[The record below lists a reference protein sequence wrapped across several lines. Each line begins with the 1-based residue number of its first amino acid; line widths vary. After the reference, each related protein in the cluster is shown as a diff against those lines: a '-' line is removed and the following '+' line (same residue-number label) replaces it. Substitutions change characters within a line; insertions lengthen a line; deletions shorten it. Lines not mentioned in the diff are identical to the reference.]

1 MKTDLRTQ
9 SSELEQNRYP
19 PVDDEIDLG
28 ELLSVIWRGKWVIAV
43 ITFLFVLFSVI
54 FALKQPNLYR
64 SEVLLAPA
72 EAKSNGGLSALAGQF
87 GGLASLAGVNIG
99 GQSINKTQL
108 ALEVLKS
115 RKFVSSFI
123 EKHNILPDL
132 MAVKSWD
139 IDKGV
144 SYDPEV
150 YDSTSKKWLRVVD
163 APRTPKPSEQEAYK
177 IFSDLISIKT
187 NKETAMIT
195 LSIVHHSPLIAKKW
209 VNWLVEDINKEMKD
223 RDVVEAQKSADFLS
237 KQLEDTKIADIR
249 IILYKL
255 IEEQAKTIM
264 FASVRD
270 EYAFKTIDPALV
282 PEVRDSPKRTLIV
295 ILGFALGIV
304 FSCMI
309 VILKHYIRIKD

>member
-28 ELLSVIWRGKWVIAV
+28 ELLSVIWRGKWIIAV

-99 GQSINKTQL
+99 GQSTNKTQL

-115 RKFVSSFI
+115 RKFVASFI

-132 MAVKSWD
+132 MAVESWD

-144 SYDPEV
+144 LYDPEV
-150 YDSTSKKWLRVVD
+150 YDSSSKKWLRDVE
-163 APRTPKPSEQEAYK
+163 APRIAKPSDQEAYK
-177 IFSDLISIKT
+177 IFSDLILLKT

-195 LSIVHHSPLIAKKW
+195 LSIVHQSPLIAKQW
-209 VNWLVEDINKEMKD
+209 VNWLVKDINKEMRD

-295 ILGFALGIV
+295 ILGFALGLV

>member
-28 ELLSVIWRGKWVIAV
+28 ELLSVIWRGKWIIAV
-43 ITFLFVLFSVI
+43 ITFLFVLLSVI

-99 GQSINKTQL
+99 GQSTNKTQL

-115 RKFVSSFI
+115 RKFVASFI

-132 MAVKSWD
+132 MAVESWD

-144 SYDPEV
+144 LYDPEV
-150 YDSTSKKWLRVVD
+150 YDSSSKKWLRDVE
-163 APRTPKPSEQEAYK
+163 APRIAKPSDQEAYK
-177 IFSDLISIKT
+177 IFSDLILLKT

-195 LSIVHHSPLIAKKW
+195 LSIVHQSPLIAKQW
-209 VNWLVEDINKEMKD
+209 VNWLVKDINKEMRD

-295 ILGFALGIV
+295 ILGFALGLV

>member
-43 ITFLFVLFSVI
+43 ITFLFVLLSVI

-99 GQSINKTQL
+99 GQSTNKTQL

-115 RKFVSSFI
+115 RKFVASFI

-132 MAVKSWD
+132 MAVESWD
-139 IDKGV
+139 INKGV
-144 SYDPEV
+144 LYDPEI
-150 YDSTSKKWLRVVD
+150 YDSSSKKWLRDVE
-163 APRTPKPSEQEAYK
+163 APRTAKPSDQEAYK
-177 IFSDLISIKT
+177 IFSDLILLKT

-195 LSIVHHSPLIAKKW
+195 LSIVHQSPLIAKQW
-209 VNWLVEDINKEMKD
+209 VNWLVKDINKEMRD

-264 FASVRD
+264 FANVRD

-304 FSCMI
+304 ISCMI

>member
-1 MKTDLRTQ
+1 
-9 SSELEQNRYP
+9 
-19 PVDDEIDLG
+19 
-28 ELLSVIWRGKWVIAV
+28 
-43 ITFLFVLFSVI
+43 
-54 FALKQPNLYR
+54 
-64 SEVLLAPA
+64 
-72 EAKSNGGLSALAGQF
+72 
-87 GGLASLAGVNIG
+87 
-99 GQSINKTQL
+99 
-108 ALEVLKS
+108 
-115 RKFVSSFI
+115 
-123 EKHNILPDL
+123 
-132 MAVKSWD
+132 
-139 IDKGV
+139 
-144 SYDPEV
+144 
-150 YDSTSKKWLRVVD
+150 
-163 APRTPKPSEQEAYK
+163 
-177 IFSDLISIKT
+177 
-187 NKETAMIT
+187 MIT
-195 LSIVHHSPLIAKKW
+195 LSIVHQSPLIAKKW

-304 FSCMI
+304 ISCMI

>member
-43 ITFLFVLFSVI
+43 ITFLFVLLSVI

-99 GQSINKTQL
+99 GQSTNKTQL
-108 ALEVLKS
+108 ALEGLKS
-115 RKFVSSFI
+115 RKFVASFI

-132 MAVKSWD
+132 MAVESWD
-139 IDKGV
+139 INKGV
-144 SYDPEV
+144 LYDPEI
-150 YDSTSKKWLRVVD
+150 YDSSSKKWLRDVE
-163 APRTPKPSEQEAYK
+163 APRTAKPSDQEAYK
-177 IFSDLISIKT
+177 IFSDLILLKT

-195 LSIVHHSPLIAKKW
+195 LSIVHQSPLIAKQW
-209 VNWLVEDINKEMKD
+209 VNWLVKDINKEMRD

-264 FASVRD
+264 FANVRD

-304 FSCMI
+304 ISCMI